1 MGLACKISGHKWN
14 GCTCSRCGEYRDKEH
29 KWVFAAQ
36 ESKKAQ
42 QCREKC
48 SVCGKQRD
56 IEHAWD
62 GCKCSGC
69 GRVRNEGHVFGSFE
83 QSPDGWGSGRGMY
96 YHIGTCK
103 RCGNTYSFE
112 HRLERMPGCRG
123 RCVDCGSELEYHDFK
138 DGACRECGQDEE
150 QYYFDFIYCSK
161 RKFSEYICCTAD
173 SPGDTYGKHI
183 NSLGALLKLA
193 CLECCRYESVPIARQ
208 LRHLVGQ
215 GARPTPDEERALHF
229 IATDEHEHMDL
240 REAACAA
247 LVDED
252 LKAEA
257 KERIAKSNAQI
268 AYENAMIAS
277 DSGLYTTG

>member
-14 GCTCSRCGEYRDKEH
+14 GCTCSRCGEYRDEEH

-83 QSPDGWGSGRGMY
+83 QAPDGWGNGRGMY

-103 RCGNTYSFE
+103 RCGNTYSLVRAGRGAVLL
-112 HRLERMPGCRG
+112 RLNLLRQAEILGIHLLHSRFAR
-123 RCVDCGSELEYHDFK
+123 RHLRQAHQQS
-138 DGACRECGQDEE
+138 R
-150 QYYFDFIYCSK
+150 
-161 RKFSEYICCTAD
+161 
-173 SPGDTYGKHI
+173 
-183 NSLGALLKLA
+183 GAL
-193 CLECCRYESVPIARQ
+193 EARLPGVLQ
-208 LRHLVGQ
+208 VRVGPDRQ
-215 GARPTPDEERALHF
+215 AAPAFGGARR
-229 IATDEHEHMDL
+229 
-240 REAACAA
+240 
-247 LVDED
+247 
-252 LKAEA
+252 KADA
-257 KERIAKSNAQI
+257 R
-268 AYENAMIAS
+268 
-277 DSGLYTTG
+277 